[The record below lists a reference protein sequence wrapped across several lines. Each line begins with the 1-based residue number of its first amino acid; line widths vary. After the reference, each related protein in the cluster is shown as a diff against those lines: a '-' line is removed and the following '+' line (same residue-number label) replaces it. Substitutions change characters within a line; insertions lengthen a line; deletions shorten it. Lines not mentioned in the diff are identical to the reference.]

1 MKEKSDIVYDTTVV
15 IAEDELLVRIGIK
28 SSVDWEKNGFKLLGE
43 AADGNEAI
51 QMVRKFL
58 PHILLLDIKMPGM
71 SGLDILKIIQLEK
84 IPTKVIIIS
93 GLDDFMSV
101 KSAMQS
107 GAYDYIHKPRM
118 GYEDLLKIMLQI
130 QQDCRKEERK
140 SLLQEEV
147 SPEVL
152 FLQKIAGDEKPNE
165 QEIFSSET
173 KKLFEERSFCFIY
186 SSLVGVARKK
196 QQKVNFD
203 EKVLYKTTENL
214 ITEFCS
220 QRKNIWFIVPKQGR
234 YFFLLTTGFYDGAF
248 IERKAEETAIALRSM
263 VKRFIN
269 MDLVS
274 GISSWQ
280 NQPDKILETCGQ
292 AHTAYEAAFFYNSG
306 IQKYSSIR
314 FADEEEM
321 KECSRLA
328 ESMGLSDG
336 IDNIGI
342 HIEKFSMLCRILG
355 KAFCMSRRQ
364 LIYHLITEFCS
375 QRKNIWFIVPKQ
387 GRYFFLLTT
396 GFYDGAFIERKAEET
411 AIALR
416 SMVKRFINMDLVS
429 GISSWQN
436 QPDKILETCGQAHTA
451 YEAAFFYN
459 SGIQKYSSIRFAD
472 EEEMKECSRL
482 AESMGLSDGIDN
494 IGIHI
499 EKFSMLC
506 RILGKAF
513 CMSRRQLIYH
523 LQNMMYQISEQ
534 DVVLCEEW
542 YEKLYACNNLED
554 LEEVYTLCLK
564 DYRHQRG
571 RRYGNTVG
579 MIAEYLQKNYSSDIS
594 LALLSRVFHLNEHYI
609 SRVFKEETGENFLSY
624 LNRIRI
630 EEAKK
635 LLLESDK
642 KIYEIA
648 EETGFQSSVNFN
660 YVFNRFAGISPKMFR
675 EQFGKK

>member
-364 LIYHLITEFCS
+364 LIYHLQNMMYQISEQDVVLCEEWYEKLYACNNLEDLEEVYTLCLKDYRH
-375 QRKNIWFIVPKQ
+375 QR
-387 GRYFFLLTT
+387 GRRYGNTV
-396 GFYDGAFIERKAEET
+396 GMIAEY
-411 AIALR
+411 L
-416 SMVKRFINMDLVS
+416 
-429 GISSWQN
+429 Q
-436 QPDKILETCGQAHTA
+436 
-451 YEAAFFYN
+451 FFYN